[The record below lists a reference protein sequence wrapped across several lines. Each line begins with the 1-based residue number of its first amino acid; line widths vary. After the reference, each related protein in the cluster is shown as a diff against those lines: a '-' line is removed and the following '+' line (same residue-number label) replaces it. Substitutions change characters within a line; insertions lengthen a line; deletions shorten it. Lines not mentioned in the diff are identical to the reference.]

1 MEQDTHKYRRIPR
14 KHIQWI
20 TEVPTRCTHPNENIV
35 WNDNTAL
42 FEGFGH
48 CDRCG
53 IDMSRD
59 EVRCIGQKEEKD
71 RRNGLQQINDVE
83 TEIDEYYLSILQAAY
98 CKQYHHP
105 RMALK

>member
-1 MEQDTHKYRRIPR
+1 
-14 KHIQWI
+14 
-20 TEVPTRCTHPNENIV
+20 
-35 WNDNTAL
+35 
-42 FEGFGH
+42 
-48 CDRCG
+48 
-53 IDMSRD
+53 MSRD